1 MNIRQQL
8 GVAAITCATLLAGN
22 AFAADAATAT
32 AQMQGVTS
40 PGGSVQGAIGAG
52 PQSVGGTERFDNSN
66 GVPLGG
72 ALREYAQEHGGH
84 LPVVFVDDNG
94 ARWRIVRVEEAPGAV
109 TTETRIVYLTPETER
124 TIAVAPVEGQA
135 NYLEPGEAQVIY
147 LVPDDEDAYV
157 APGPG
162 GMQATPGL
170 DGPDS
175 PKGE

>member
-1 MNIRQQL
+1 MNTRQML
-8 GVAAITCATLLAGN
+8 GVAAMTCATLLAGN
-22 AFAADAATAT
+22 ALAADAGTAT

-40 PGGSVQGAIGAG
+40 PGGSIQGTIGAG

-66 GVPLGG
+66 GVPLEG

-84 LPVVFVDDNG
+84 LPVVFVDENG
-94 ARWRIVRVEEAPGAV
+94 ARWRIVRVEEEPDADSAQA
-109 TTETRIVYLTPETER
+109 RIVYLTPDVER
-124 TIAVAPVEGQA
+124 AIAVAPVEGRVI
-135 NYLEPGEAQVIY
+135 YLEPGEAQVIY
-147 LVPDDEDAYV
+147 LAPDDEDAFV